1 MANPTFYKKNEL
13 TDVTKIIELTSGRF
27 PYDIATD
34 RDAEKEK
41 LISRNKRAV
50 YTAPIFE
57 EGVTDSGDPPD
68 VGLVGVI
75 AFHGHDPRN
84 KTLFL
89 RDTNIKDLFISFY
102 LEDGFTTKNIFDGR
116 LVVPTGTASIA
127 SFVSNTQPKR
137 RVSGDVPLLNYLNN
151 QNENVVLKIPEIVG
165 DYDSFIIY
173 IGSTQDDE
181 TPQIKELI
189 LCEDLYTP
197 TFSGGGS
204 SVVNTQPESTL
215 LSFETVLQDGS
226 TVIDKLNDSETY
238 NQKVQIQIDR
248 TSELKKIKELSNLS
262 HYSDFVYSA
271 NPDELYQF
279 NDRIRIGGSL
289 EETIPLTWSGELV
302 TKRIREIDF
311 NNLVAFDQ
319 RIDYDENHAYFFD
332 IRYQPPEV
340 PTFQR
345 ITVGLVG
352 YDLDGNQT
360 DLDDVLR
367 SHPIVDDTYIQNDGS
382 EQRWFR
388 IVQGFNPEREGS
400 YINPKDERFK
410 LDPTTVA
417 FDVNIIQVVGL
428 GAQIFTDP
436 PLVASCTIYK
446 FNLLEQPAFSDFDH
460 FGWLNSGD
468 YMKFLGNT
476 SRRVA
481 DLDLRVSK

>member
-1 MANPTFYKKNEL
+1 MAKPTFYKKNEL
-13 TDVTKIIELTSGRF
+13 TDVTKIIEFTSSRF
-27 PYDIATD
+27 PYDLTTD

-41 LISRNKRAV
+41 LISRNKRTV

-57 EGVTDSGDPPD
+57 EGETDSGNPPD
-68 VGLVGVI
+68 RGLVGAI

-102 LEDGFTTKNIFDGR
+102 LEDDFITKNIFDGR
-116 LVVPTGTASIA
+116 LTIPTGTASIA
-127 SFVSNTQPKR
+127 SYYSHTQPKR
-137 RVSGDVPLLNYLNN
+137 GVSGDVPVLNYLNN
-151 QNENVVLKIPEIVG
+151 QNENAVLKIPEIVG

-302 TKRIREIDF
+302 TKTIRNVDRT
-311 NNLVAFDQ
+311 NVVAFNE
-319 RIDYDENHAYFFD
+319 RIDYDENYAYFFD

-345 ITVGLVG
+345 ITVALVN
-352 YDLDGNQT
+352 YDSDGNQV
-360 DLDDVLR
+360 DRDNVIADA
-367 SHPIVDDTYIQNDGS
+367 PIVDSTYIQNDGS

-388 IVQGFNPEREGS
+388 IVQGFNPVRDGG

-410 LDPTTVA
+410 LDPTTVE
-417 FDVNIIQVVGL
+417 FDVNIFQNSGSGVQV
-428 GAQIFTDP
+428 FTDP

-446 FNLLEQPAFSDFDH
+446 FNLLEQPSLADFDH

-481 DLDLRVSK
+481 DLDLKVSR